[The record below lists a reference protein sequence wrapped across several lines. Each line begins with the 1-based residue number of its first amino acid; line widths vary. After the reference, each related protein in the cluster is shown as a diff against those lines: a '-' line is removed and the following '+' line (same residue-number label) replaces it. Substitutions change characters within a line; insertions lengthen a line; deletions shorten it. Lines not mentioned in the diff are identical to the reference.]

1 LEIWTIEGMVPENL
15 SQNQVY
21 AQRVLL
27 NGFIRVL
34 MQQLVLNRNKESFA
48 VEELDLRSR
57 RSVFKD
63 ESKLDINYIP
73 QKLPHRETELRLL
86 MEFFSFV
93 TRCPDR
99 MAQRVILTGDVG
111 TGKTVLAQ
119 HFGASITSEAN
130 RRAVKFRYIHV
141 NCREFRGNLLPIIH
155 QALTTFRPTYPSR
168 GYSEPEVLSM
178 LLQVLDEEQV
188 SVVLALDEFDSL
200 IENEGSDAVYKLTR
214 LQEMRQGKPQ
224 RLSFIFIM
232 RELKAID
239 QLDESSRSTLQRSVI
254 RLERYGKDQLIDILS
269 DRVAMA
275 FELGA
280 IEEDVV
286 ALIAE
291 LAFKETGNARFG
303 IELLWRA
310 GKYADAHD
318 AEMVEA
324 ECVRMAI
331 SSIIPSVRRSDLA
344 SLGPHEKLFLLAI
357 ARFFKEN
364 DQAYA
369 SLIEVEK
376 AYEVICEEFDQKPN
390 SHTQIWNYAQYLSS
404 MGIIKIEVASS
415 TARGRSTQV
424 SLPAIPAVELEKEL
438 NASLAA
444 EKGRA

>member
-1 LEIWTIEGMVPENL
+1 M
-15 SQNQVY
+15 
-21 AQRVLL
+21 
-27 NGFIRVL
+27 
-34 MQQLVLNRNKESFA
+34 
-48 VEELDLRSR
+48 RSR

-63 ESKLDINYIP
+63 ESKLDINYVP

-93 TRCPDR
+93 TRFPER

-119 HFGASITSEAN
+119 HFGENMTSEAN

-141 NCREFRGNLLPIIH
+141 NCREFRGTLLQIIH
-155 QALTTFRPTYPSR
+155 QALTAFRPTYPSR
-168 GYSEPEVLSM
+168 GYSEQEVLAT

-188 SVVLALDEFDSL
+188 SVVLTLDEFDSL
-200 IENEGSDAVYKLTR
+200 IEHEGSDAVYKLTR

-232 RELKAID
+232 RDLKAIE
-239 QLDESSRSTLQRSVI
+239 QLDESSKSTLQRSVI
-254 RLERYGKDQLIDILS
+254 RLERYGKEQLVDILRE
-269 DRVAMA
+269 RVTIA

-310 GKYADAHD
+310 GKYADAND
-318 AEMVEA
+318 AEGVEA
-324 ECVRMAI
+324 ECVRKAV
-331 SSIIPSVRRSDLA
+331 SSIIPSMRRSDLA
-344 SLGPHEKLFLLAI
+344 SLGMHEKLFLLAV

-364 DQAYA
+364 GQAYA
-369 SLIEVEK
+369 LLTEVEK
-376 AYEVICEEFDQKPN
+376 VYEVICEEFDQKPN
-390 SHTQIWNYAQYLSS
+390 SHTQIWNYAQYFSS
-404 MGIIKIEVASS
+404 MGIIKIEVAS
-415 TARGRSTQV
+415 TTGRGRSTQV

-438 NASLAA
+438 NASLTA
-444 EKGRA
+444 EKGRT